1 MQEVRGSH
9 ARFLESPLL
18 ARVCWH
24 RSPRRSEIEPVLLTR
39 RQVVEYSMLESFR
52 LDWIL
57 AGKAPRTADAYV
69 RSLTN
74 MLDAGAGSDPV
85 CVRTWVMDTP
95 DLSVRRK
102 RGQAV
107 RALGAWCDSQGI
119 DDYSW
124 WRQIP
129 LAIEKERPQVT
140 VVHGDYVRALQV
152 LQSPR
157 DRTMVE
163 LLWWCGLRRTELAML
178 RLEDIDFVSGSVL
191 VRQSKTGKPR
201 MVPVPKNVL
210 RSVRRL
216 VGVRTDGLVLE
227 MSSNAI
233 RLVLQRAGLP
243 SAHAWRRGWAVNALS
258 MGVSEASVRAAAG
271 WSSGEMVSRYTR
283 TLAGELAVNEFGRV
297 WGQKK

>member
-1 MQEVRGSH
+1 MD
-9 ARFLESPLL
+9 
-18 ARVCWH
+18 
-24 RSPRRSEIEPVLLTR
+24 T
-39 RQVVEYSMLESFR
+39 SMLESFR

-57 AGKAPRTADAYV
+57 SGKASRTAEAYV
-69 RSLTN
+69 RSLTH
-74 MLDAGAGSDPV
+74 MLNAGAGSDPV
-85 CVRTWVMDTP
+85 RVRQWVMDTC
-95 DLSVRRK
+95 DVSVRRK

-107 RALGAWCDSQGI
+107 RALGTWCDTQGI
-119 DDYSW
+119 DAYSW

-129 LAIEKERPQVT
+129 LAIEQERPQVT
-140 VVHGDYVRALQV
+140 VVHADFVRALNV
-152 LQSPR
+152 LQTLR

-163 LLWWCGLRRTELAML
+163 VLWWCGLRRTEVAML
-178 RLEDIDFVSGSVL
+178 RLEDIDFVSGSLL

-201 MVPVPKNVL
+201 IVPVPKPVL
-210 RSVRRL
+210 RNVRRL
-216 VGVRTDGLVLE
+216 VGVRTNGLVFE

-233 RLVLQRAGLP
+233 RLILQRAGLP

-297 WGQKK
+297 WSQKK

>member
-1 MQEVRGSH
+1 
-9 ARFLESPLL
+9 
-18 ARVCWH
+18 
-24 RSPRRSEIEPVLLTR
+24 
-39 RQVVEYSMLESFR
+39 MLESFR

-57 AGKAPRTADAYV
+57 AGKAPRTVEAYV
-69 RSLTN
+69 RSLSN
-74 MLDAGAGSDPV
+74 MFDSGAGCDPLL
-85 CVRTWVMDTP
+85 VRQWVLSAP
-95 DLSVRRK
+95 DASVRRK

-107 RALGAWCDSQGI
+107 RAFGRWCETQGI
-119 DDYSW
+119 DEFLW

-129 LAIEKERPQVT
+129 LAIEPERPQAT
-140 VVHGDYVRALQV
+140 VVHADFVRALNI
-152 LQSPR
+152 LQTAR

-163 LLWWCGLRRTELAML
+163 LLWWCGLRRTEVAML
-178 RLEDIDFVSGSVL
+178 RLEDIDFVAGSLL

-201 MVPVPKNVL
+201 IVPVPKQVL

-216 VGVRTDGLVLE
+216 AGSRTDGPVLN

-271 WSSGEMVSRYTR
+271 WSSGAMVSRYTR
-283 TLAGELAVNEFGRV
+283 TLAGELAVNEFGRI
-297 WGQKK
+297 WANGR